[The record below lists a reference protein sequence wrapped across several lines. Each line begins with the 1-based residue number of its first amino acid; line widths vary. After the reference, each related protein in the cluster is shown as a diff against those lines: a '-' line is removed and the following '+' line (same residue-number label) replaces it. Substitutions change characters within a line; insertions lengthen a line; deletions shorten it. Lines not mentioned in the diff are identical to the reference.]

1 MEIKKKIL
9 FPINSDLY
17 IRNYVKTG
25 VLSKLEKKFDLF
37 FIANTNVKNI
47 NELNKLKNFIGFFKY
62 KKKEEIRHQRILN
75 TLMWRYRKISSSFFY
90 RLKWFSQILI
100 KKESKT
106 ETLKYSFLNFLN
118 VIKFRIYIQFFGNFF
133 IFPLYKK
140 FYMIKTKP
148 NLTLNN
154 LIKKISPDII
164 LVPSQAQCSM
174 DNDLIKICNQLNIKS
189 IFLIDNWDNL
199 SDKSLMWNKPDLV
212 GVWGEQ
218 SRQHA
223 IKIQRFQKE
232 KVINIGTPRFENYF
246 KERDNYH
253 KSYFDFDY
261 ILFLG
266 TALEFDEI
274 KILKI
279 IDNYIIKNKSN
290 IPKTKIIYR
299 PHPWRMATDKIK
311 LSEFENVIIDPQ
323 VEKNYFATQFV
334 NTKFQPE
341 INYYTSL
348 LKNCKFVV
356 GGLTS
361 MIIESTIF
369 YKNYIVSALPEDQF
383 NNQYN
388 SLKYM
393 VHFKEL
399 NSLSNIMLTTNI
411 EELEISLSKSF
422 NEGNIKN
429 QKKNIDNQ
437 RRFFLF
443 DDDRDYSARLLDLVN
458 KLI

>member
-1 MEIKKKIL
+1 MRIKKKIL

-17 IRNYVKTG
+17 IRNYLKTG
-25 VLSKLEKKFDLF
+25 VLSELEKKFDFF
-37 FIANTNVKNI
+37 FIANINIKNI
-47 NELNKLKNFIGFFKY
+47 DELNKLKNFIGFFKY
-62 KKKEEIRHQRILN
+62 KKKEEVRHQRILN
-75 TLMWRYRKISSSFFY
+75 TLMWRYRKISTSFFY

-100 KKESKT
+100 KKEKKID
-106 ETLKYSFLNFLN
+106 TLRYSLLNFLK
-118 VIKFRIYIQFFGNFF
+118 VMKFRIYIQFFGSYF
-133 IFPLYKK
+133 IFPLFKK
-140 FYMIKTKP
+140 FYMMKTKP
-148 NLTLNN
+148 NTTLNN
-154 LIKKISPDII
+154 FIKKISPDII

-199 SDKSLMWNKPDLV
+199 SDKSLMWNKPDLI

-223 IKIQRFQKE
+223 IKIQKFQEE

-246 KERDNYH
+246 KERNNYQ
-253 KSYFDFDY
+253 KSFFDFDY

-279 IDNYIIKNKSN
+279 IDNFITRNKSN

-299 PHPWRMATDKIK
+299 PHPWRMGTEKIK
-311 LSEFENVIIDPQ
+311 LIEFKNVIIDPQ
-323 VEKNYFATQFV
+323 VEKNYFETQTV
-334 NTKFQPE
+334 NTEFQPE
-341 INYYTSL
+341 ISYYTSL
-348 LKNCKFVV
+348 LKNSKFVV

-369 YKNYIVSALPEDQF
+369 YKNYIVSAFPEDQF

-393 VHFKEL
+393 LHFKEL
-399 NSLSNIMLTTNI
+399 NSLSNIMLTTNA
-411 EELEISLSKSF
+411 EELETSLSKLF
-422 NEGNIKN
+422 YEGNVVHE
-429 QKKNIDNQ
+429 KKTIDNQ
-437 RRFFLF
+437 RRFFCLMMIG
-443 DDDRDYSARLLDLVN
+443 SIL
-458 KLI
+458 